1 MAGDHPMQ
9 GFIRGFL
16 LTAGMLVLPVG
27 QAAPEPVTFYATV
40 TDRQGEHVT
49 GLTASD
55 FRLDVNGRSVAINE
69 VSMDR
74 APARFVMLLE
84 YSMSLKEQ
92 APLVGRLARG
102 VIEMMGPNDRMQI
115 ADIHSQSQP
124 RPVTPSSDQGAL
136 LRLVVPAG
144 GTSGRTNFW
153 DRLALAVSS
162 MERDSG
168 YRAIVV
174 ISDGQDLLV
183 RGRPREITRQAQRA
197 GVVVHTLVIP
207 EAPIPMVDGRPV
219 NTLRTAELR
228 DVVEDTGGL
237 RVRAPLALGEQA
249 LAHLRAEISGRYA
262 IRFTP
267 ASGTGDRLDL
277 RLRAVRR
284 DLTVRAPRGY

>member
-1 MAGDHPMQ
+1 MPLLARGLLLAAG
-9 GFIRGFL
+9 IL
-16 LTAGMLVLPVG
+16 ALPLW
-27 QAAPEPVTFYATV
+27 QAQSDRVTIYATV
-40 TDRQGEHVT
+40 TDRQGGHVT

-55 FRLDVNGRSVAINE
+55 FRLEVNGRSVAIDE

-124 RPVTPSSDQGAL
+124 RPVTPISDQAAL
-136 LRLVVPAG
+136 LRLVPPGG

-153 DRLALAVSS
+153 DRLALAIGS
-162 MERDSG
+162 MAQDSG

-197 GVVVHTLVIP
+197 GVIVHTLVVP
-207 EAPIPMVDGRPV
+207 EAPIPTVDGRPV

-237 RVRAPLALGEQA
+237 RVRVPVVPEERALDQ
-249 LAHLRAEISGRYA
+249 LRAAISGRYA
-262 IRFTP
+262 IRFMP
-267 ASGTGDRLDL
+267 GLGTVDRRDL
-277 RLRAVRR
+277 RFRSVRS
-284 DLTVRAPRGY
+284 DLTVRAPRGF